1 MPAPLPPSPQ
11 PDDPAAPFLF
21 PNDAI
26 EEITN
31 EELKHGRYTL
41 ARLPKNKLN
50 NIIQL
55 LGENRKIRE
64 VERILNVA
72 WETVKEVLDHPEY
85 GAEIERR
92 RGIDNAV
99 TARKFRRCTLVQLD
113 RAERYPEVIPPAS
126 IALATKLWTEMAEL
140 LEGKATSRVEHT
152 TRVDIFADYKSF
164 LAELESEYEQ
174 KNGAAIGCAA
184 GKIPQIKNAP
194 PAADPG
200 PTIEVDLEVATDQQS
215 EDLAQSSQVDSG
227 IVPSSV
233 PTEAKKSQRIE
244 AVDPQGGR
252 SSSAAP
258 GGPATDNPPQNFW
271 PYGSFKSEVEE

>member
-21 PNDAI
+21 PNDTI
-26 EEITN
+26 EKITN
-31 EELKHGRYTL
+31 DELKHGRYTL
-41 ARLPKNKLN
+41 ARLPEKKRN

-64 VERILNVA
+64 VARILEVA
-72 WETVKEVLDHPEY
+72 QETVMEVLNHPEY
-85 GAEIERR
+85 GAEIEKR
-92 RGIDNAV
+92 RGIDSA
-99 TARKFRRCTLVQLD
+99 TMARQFRRCTLAQLE
-113 RAERYPEVIPPAS
+113 RAERYPEVIPPAG
-126 IALATKLWTEMAEL
+126 IALATKLWTEVAEL
-140 LEGKATSRVEHT
+140 LDGKATSRVEHT

-174 KNGAAIGCAA
+174 KNGAAIDCAA

-200 PTIEVDLEVATDQQS
+200 PTIEVDPEVATDQQS
-215 EDLAQSSQVDSG
+215 DDLAQSSQVDPG

-233 PTEAKKSQRIE
+233 PTEAKKSQPIE
-244 AVDPQGGR
+244 AFDP
-252 SSSAAP
+252 P
-258 GGPATDNPPQNFW
+258 GGGSKAAVPPEAQTDNPPQNFH
-271 PYGSFKSEVEE
+271 PYWRVIES

>member
-21 PNDAI
+21 PKDTI

-31 EELKHGRYTL
+31 DELKHGRYTL
-41 ARLPKNKLN
+41 ARLPEKKLN

-64 VERILNVA
+64 VARILEVA
-72 WETVKEVLDHPEY
+72 QETVMEVLDHPEH

-92 RGIDNAV
+92 RGIDSAM

-113 RAERYPEVIPPAS
+113 RAERYPEVIPAAS
-126 IALATKLWTEMAEL
+126 IPLATKLWTEMAEL
-140 LEGKATSRVEHT
+140 LDGKATSRVEHT
-152 TRVDIFADYKSF
+152 TRVDIFADYKTF

-174 KNGAAIGCAA
+174 KNGLGNGCEA
-184 GKIPQIKNAP
+184 GKISQIKNAP

-200 PTIEVDLEVATDQQS
+200 PIIEADSEVATDQQS
-215 EDLAQSSQVDSG
+215 EDSSLSSQADPA

-233 PTEAKKSQRIE
+233 PTESKKSQAI
-244 AVDPQGGR
+244 DPPGGG
-252 SSSAAP
+252 SSSAAL
-258 GGPATDNPPQNFW
+258 GRPAMDNPPQNFW
-271 PYGSFKSEVEE
+271 PSGSFTSEP